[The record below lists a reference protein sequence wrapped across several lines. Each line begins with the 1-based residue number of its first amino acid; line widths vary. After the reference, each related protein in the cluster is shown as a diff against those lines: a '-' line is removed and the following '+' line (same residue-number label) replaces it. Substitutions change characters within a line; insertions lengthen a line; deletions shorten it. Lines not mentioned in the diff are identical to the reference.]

1 MSENFKQFSR
11 EFEEKGVQIQ
21 ENSVKIHIGKKS
33 AVAKGTLFL
42 NEPVGETAD
51 TEILE
56 VEREKNNESFGTDDG
71 DTGGT

>member
-1 MSENFKQFSR
+1 M
-11 EFEEKGVQIQ
+11 
-21 ENSVKIHIGKKS
+21 
-33 AVAKGTLFL
+33 AKGTLFL